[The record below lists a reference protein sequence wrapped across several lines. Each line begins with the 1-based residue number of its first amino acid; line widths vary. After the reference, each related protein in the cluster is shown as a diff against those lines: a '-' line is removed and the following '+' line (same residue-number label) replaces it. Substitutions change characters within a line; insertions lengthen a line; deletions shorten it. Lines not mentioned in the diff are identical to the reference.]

1 MRIAVAVLF
10 ILFIAALNVTA
21 VVAGKSVKPIGRS
34 LAKLEIG
41 MIVPLIGNLIITLT
55 GRYHYSMW
63 GYYIYFVGMDIAV
76 YRVLVFTMDY
86 FEMKWPFKALKFFVW
101 SLIAADGIQYFLNP
115 TYHHAFA
122 LQAIKIDGYN
132 YYLLVSLSGQTYHR
146 IICYGIFFI
155 ALVLSII
162 KTVRSPKIYRERYL
176 VVSIAMIMACML
188 ETFYIF
194 SRTPMDLSMTAFGIY
209 GLLVF
214 YLALYYRPLK
224 VLDRMLANIASELNE
239 ALFFYDVS
247 GKCIWANEPALEM
260 TGLKTEDYE
269 HAHKNLISLFGDIYS
284 NGESWSL
291 KKTYPDRS
299 TKYYNFEL
307 RTMADDKGKETGT
320 FLRIRDNTD
329 EQLAMQREIYSA
341 THDSLTG
348 LYTKEYLYE
357 LISKTLSEP
366 QTCKY
371 YVIFVDVNNFKIV
384 NDVFGTDF
392 GDYALKYIAKWIAE
406 SSKPTWIYGRLG
418 GDTFGGLVPVE
429 DFDSERV
436 ERELSAFDIKDRTK
450 EHRLLIHFGVYEVT
464 EENLEVSVMFD
475 RAHLA
480 INRIK
485 DDYNVHIA
493 YYDEKIRNGVVMD
506 QLLAAQLSDAIETRQ
521 IVPYLQPIVDNKGR
535 VLGAEALARWHHPTE
550 GFMSPDRFIPVLERN
565 GMIADV
571 DLHIWRCSCEILKR
585 WQERNVDMFISIN
598 ISPKDFYFMNV
609 PDKLIGLINEFG
621 IKPSRLRIEIT
632 ETVMIGDVDNRM
644 EDINRLRKFGFI
656 IEMDD
661 FGSGYSSLNL
671 LQDMPVD
678 VLKIDM
684 AFLRKAEDNPKAEM
698 ILYNIIAMAKD
709 LEITSLTEG
718 VESQYQFEQLSR
730 MGCKLFQGYHFSKPI
745 PVEEFERYCNLEEAV

>member
-269 HAHKNLISLFGDIYS
+269 HAHKNLISLFGDIFS

-357 LISKTLSEP
+357 LIGKTLSEP

-450 EHRLLIHFGVYEVT
+450 EHRLLIHLGVYEVT

-644 EDINRLRKFGFI
+644 EDISRLRKFGFI

-684 AFLRKAEDNPKAEM
+684 TFLRKAEDNPKAEM

>member
-34 LAKLEIG
+34 LAKLEIR

-122 LQAIKIDGYN
+122 LQAIKLDGYN

-269 HAHKNLISLFGDIYS
+269 HAHKNLISLFGDIFS

-357 LISKTLSEP
+357 LIGKTLSEP

-436 ERELSAFDIKDRTK
+436 ERELSAFDIKDGTK

-644 EDINRLRKFGFI
+644 EDISRLRKFGFI

-661 FGSGYSSLNL
+661 FGSGFSSLNL

>member
-1 MRIAVAVLF
+1 MRIAVAALF
-10 ILFIAALNVTA
+10 ILFVAALTVVA
-21 VVAGKSVKPIGRS
+21 VVAEKSVKPIGRS
-34 LAKLEIG
+34 LNKLEIG
-41 MIVPLIGNLIITLT
+41 MIVPLIGNLIIILS

-63 GYYIYFVGMDIAV
+63 GYYIYFVGMDIAI

-86 FEMKWPFKALKFFVW
+86 FEMKWPFKTLKYLVW
-101 SLIAADGIQYFLNP
+101 ALIAADGVQYFLNP

-122 LQAIKIDGYN
+122 LQAIKFDGYN
-132 YYLLVSLSGQTYHR
+132 YYLLVSLAGQTYHR
-146 IICYGIFFI
+146 VICYGIFFV
-155 ALVLSII
+155 ALILCVI
-162 KTVRSPKIYRERYL
+162 KTVKSPRIYRERYS
-176 VVSIAMIMACML
+176 VVTIAMVMACVM

-194 SRTPMDLSMTAFGIY
+194 SRTPMDLSMTAFGSY
-209 GLLVF
+209 GILVF

-247 GKCIWANEPALEM
+247 GKCIWANEPALAM
-260 TGLKTEDYE
+260 AGLRSEDYE
-269 HAHKNLISLFGDIYS
+269 QAHKNLVNTFGDIYA

-291 KKTYPDRS
+291 KKTYPNRE

-307 RTMADDKGKETGT
+307 RQMNDDKGKHTGT
-320 FLRIRDNTD
+320 FLRISDNT
-329 EQLAMQREIYSA
+329 ETQLELQREIYSA
-341 THDSLTG
+341 THDSLTD

-357 LISKTLSEP
+357 LIAKSIAENPGK
-366 QTCKY
+366 KY
-371 YVIFVDVNNFKIV
+371 YIAFVDVSNFKIV
-384 NDVFGTDF
+384 NDVFGTEF
-392 GDYALKYIAKWIAE
+392 GDYALKQIAKWIKE
-406 SSKPTWIYGRLG
+406 SSKSSWIYGRLG
-418 GDTFGGLVPVE
+418 GDTFGALLPVE

-436 ERELSAFDIKDRTK
+436 ERELSAFDIKEGTK
-450 EHRLLIHFGVYEVT
+450 EHRLLIHLGMFETT

-493 YYDEKIRNGVVMD
+493 YYDDALRNGVVLD
-506 QLLAAQLSDAIETRQ
+506 QLLASQISEAIATRQ
-521 IVPYLQPIVDNKGR
+521 IIPYLQPIVDNKGR
-535 VLGAEALARWHHPTE
+535 VLGAEALARWNHPTE
-550 GFMSPDRFIPVLERN
+550 GFMSPERFIPVLERN

-571 DLHIWRCSCEILKR
+571 DLHIWRCSCEVLKR

-598 ISPKDFYFMNV
+598 ISPRDFYFMNV

-621 IKPSRLRIEIT
+621 IKPQRLRIEIT

-644 EDINRLRKFGFI
+644 EDIRRLRNFGFI

-709 LEITSLTEG
+709 LELTSLTEG

-730 MGCKLFQGYHFSKPI
+730 MGCKLFQGYHFSKPVPI
-745 PVEEFERYCNLEEAV
+745 EEFEKYCNLEEAV